1 MQLID
6 KILLDSITEEAQT
19 NVRLRK
25 NFNFHKNL
33 NSASQRLLNAV
44 EPGTVFPVHRHQ
56 HTDETCIL
64 LRGRI
69 RALFYN
75 TSGVLTDEV
84 ELDPLS
90 GEYGVNIPAGQ
101 WHTFEVLKSGSII
114 FESKDGPYSPITEE
128 NILTLV

>member
-1 MQLID
+1 MQLIN
-6 KILLDSITEEAQT
+6 KILLDSVTEEAQI

-25 NFNFHKNL
+25 NFNFHKSL
-33 NSASQRLLNAV
+33 DSPSHRLLNAV

-56 HTDETCIL
+56 HADETCIL

-75 TSGVLTDEV
+75 ASGILTDKV

-101 WHTFEVLKSGSII
+101 WHTFEVLESGSVI
-114 FESKDGPYSPITEE
+114 FECKDGPYVPINEE